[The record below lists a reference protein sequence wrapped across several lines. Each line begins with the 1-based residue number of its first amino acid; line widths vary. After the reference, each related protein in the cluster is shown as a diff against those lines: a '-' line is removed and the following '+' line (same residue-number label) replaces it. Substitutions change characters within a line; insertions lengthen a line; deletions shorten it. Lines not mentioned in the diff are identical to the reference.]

1 MNFLDHD
8 HCESELYEGDTDA
21 HVWDDDQEPVSD
33 QLTQIVALSKPS
45 GIRLQFWFTDSVM
58 WKLNAG
64 TMRERQA
71 CNWQSEAW
79 GEEAI
84 FELWRRSG
92 WYYGWHGPRWLTR
105 LNEPIWT

>member
-45 GIRLQFWFTDSVM
+45 GIKLQF
-58 WKLNAG
+58 
-64 TMRERQA
+64 
-71 CNWQSEAW
+71 
-79 GEEAI
+79 
-84 FELWRRSG
+84 
-92 WYYGWHGPRWLTR
+92 
-105 LNEPIWT
+105 